1 MDKVDSCA
9 HKLLKSF
16 HHGGV
21 GEGAGRRTGRPDSLL
36 ALTAVIVLA
45 AARLLCVLSGQIFED
60 EGGAPFT
67 ELISVGVQAAGTGQ
81 LQELFP
87 QLGRVSLRGGGQQKQ
102 LTYSSRA
109 TPVRGCR
116 GYLQR
121 SGVMGHGAADSL
133 VAAVLLNVADPFL
146 TLTHDLC
153 PLQVEVFVDH
163 LHQNSHHLT
172 LSGLTSFCCTPVD
185 HLPRPSATSG

>member
-21 GEGAGRRTGRPDSLL
+21 GGGAGRRTGRPDSLL
-36 ALTAVIVLA
+36 ALAAVIVLT

-60 EGGAPFT
+60 EGSAPLT
-67 ELISVGVQAAGTGQ
+67 ELISISVQAAGTGQ

-87 QLGRVSLRGGGQQKQ
+87 QLGRVSLRGATETASLQPAAH
-102 LTYSSRA
+102 A

-116 GYLQR
+116 GYLER
-121 SGVMGHGAADSL
+121 SGVMGHGAADPL
-133 VAAVLLNVADPFL
+133 VAAVLLNVGDPFL

-153 PLQVEVFVDH
+153 PLQEEVFVDH
-163 LHQNSHHLT
+163 LHQNTVTTQLYQ
-172 LSGLTSFCCTPVD
+172 
-185 HLPRPSATSG
+185 A

>member
-21 GEGAGRRTGRPDSLL
+21 GESAGRRTGRPDSLL

-87 QLGRVSLRGGGQQKQ
+87 QLGRVSLRGGGTTETAHLQ
-102 LTYSSRA
+102 LTCDTCA
-109 TPVRGCR
+109 G
-116 GYLQR
+116 LQR
-121 SGVMGHGAADSL
+121 
-133 VAAVLLNVADPFL
+133 
-146 TLTHDLC
+146 
-153 PLQVEVFVDH
+153 
-163 LHQNSHHLT
+163 
-172 LSGLTSFCCTPVD
+172 
-185 HLPRPSATSG
+185 LP